1 MSSRISS
8 RNRALLL
15 TALVSSVALTA
26 CGDRRVFSSWT
37 QEAGVFLDANSSLG
51 TPTANNMAYHTGER
65 NFTVDL
71 NNRFNRDIQTTVNFA
86 FNSAEL
92 DADARAI
99 LQVQANWIKQFPEV
113 KFKVYGHTDAVGS
126 NAYNKRLGKRRANA
140 VVAFLVAQ
148 GVHRSRL
155 QAVVSFGETRPL
167 IATQAQERQNRR
179 TVTEVA
185 GFIRR
190 TPTTLNGKYADII
203 FREYV
208 DSATEASTNDDSG
221 LAAIAGQAGGG

>member
-1 MSSRISS
+1 MTTRT
-8 RNRALLL
+8 RTAPLLVL
-15 TALVSSVALTA
+15 LVSSVALTA
-26 CGDRRVFSSWT
+26 CGDRRLFSSWT
-37 QEAGVFLDANSSLG
+37 QEAGVFLDNTDTLG
-51 TPTANNMAYHTGER
+51 TPTANNIAYHTGER

-71 NNRFNRDIQTTVNFA
+71 NNRFNRDIQTTVNFP

-113 KFKVYGHTDAVGS
+113 KFKVYGHTDLVGS
-126 NAYNKRLGKRRANA
+126 SGYNQRLGKRRANA
-140 VVAFLVAQ
+140 VVAYLVAL
-148 GVHRSRL
+148 GVERSRL

-167 IATQAQERQNRR
+167 IATQSRERQNRR

-190 TPTTLNGKYADII
+190 TPTTLNGKYAEVI

-208 DSATEASTNDDSG
+208 ESATEKTPNDESG
-221 LAAIAGQAGGG
+221 LAAIASQAGG